1 MFDGEDC
8 YRCGKWHKFEELTAD
23 SHGFSFCG
31 RCAAKLSTEG
41 KPRRRCP
48 ADGREMVKRAL
59 GGIVLVD
66 RCEACGGIWLDADE
80 VQALR
85 EFAERQP
92 RGRVPLEFLFT

>member
-8 YRCGKWHKFEELTAD
+8 FRCGKWHKFEELTAD

-31 RCAAKLSTEG
+31 RCADKLSTEG

-59 GGIVLVD
+59 GIVLVD
-66 RCEACGGIWLDADE
+66 KCEACGGVWVEADE
-80 VQALR
+80 LRAL
-85 EFAERQP
+85 AELVKRDP
-92 RGRVPLEFLFT
+92 RNRVPLELLFP

>member
-1 MFDGEDC
+1 MFDGENC
-8 YRCGKWHKFEELTAD
+8 YRCGNWHKFEELTAD

-59 GGIVLVD
+59 GILLVD
-66 RCEACGGIWLDADE
+66 QCEACGGVWVEADE
-80 VQALR
+80 LRAL
-85 EFAERQP
+85 AELVKRDP
-92 RGRVPLEFLFT
+92 WGRVHLGFLFP